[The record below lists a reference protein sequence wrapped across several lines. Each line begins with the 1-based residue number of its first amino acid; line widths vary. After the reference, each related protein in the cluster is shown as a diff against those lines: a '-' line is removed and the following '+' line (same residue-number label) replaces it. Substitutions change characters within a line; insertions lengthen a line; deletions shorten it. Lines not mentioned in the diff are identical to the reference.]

1 MGWKTIILIL
11 LPFIQVVMEIIVTY
25 LYKKVTNQTKTN
37 KTNNL

>member
-37 KTNNL
+37 NL